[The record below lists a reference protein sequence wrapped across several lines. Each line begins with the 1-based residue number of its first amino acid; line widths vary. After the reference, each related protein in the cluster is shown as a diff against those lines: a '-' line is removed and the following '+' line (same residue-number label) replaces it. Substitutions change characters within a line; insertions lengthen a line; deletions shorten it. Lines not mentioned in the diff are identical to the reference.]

1 MIDLPRR
8 PEQNEA
14 IRQAQHLAILKA
26 ALPLFARGGIDGTP
40 VSQIAK
46 AAGVAHGT
54 VFLYFP
60 TKEELA
66 AAVLTHFLG
75 QGLERLQSALSSP
88 EGAPV
93 QRLEAFI
100 RFTLRMMIE
109 EIDLLLLA
117 AHILAQRERFKDLA
131 PHLFAFS
138 HALTRELVAMI
149 RAGQEA
155 GELLPGDPEATAWA
169 FFALLQGMPLTF
181 DGPTDG
187 NPFWEALID
196 RTMRIFG
203 PVAQH

>member
-1 MIDLPRR
+1 MPRR

-14 IRQAQHLAILKA
+14 IRQAQRQAILNA

-75 QGLERLQSALSSP
+75 QGLERLQSALTE

-93 QRLEAFI
+93 ARLERFT
-100 RFTLRMMIE
+100 RFTLSMMIQ

-117 AHILAQRERFKDLA
+117 AHVLAQRERFKDLA

-138 HALTRELVAMI
+138 HALTRELVAII

-181 DGPTDG
+181 DDPAEG

-203 PVAQH
+203 PIQQH